1 MVIRDY
7 FQTCLL
13 SCILIIGR
21 GIREFLGLI
30 STCTFLK
37 EKLRLLLGAV
47 ILRFREG
54 ILRAFLLRCIWSI
67 IVFVICQSIRKVV
80 VLVGNKELER
90 KSIGLK

>member
-7 FQTCLL
+7 FQTCSL

-21 GIREFLGLI
+21 GISESLGLTSI
-30 STCTFLK
+30 CIFLK

-47 ILRFREG
+47 ILRFRED
-54 ILRAFLLRCIWSI
+54 ILRTFLSPSIWSI

-90 KSIGLK
+90 KSIGKK